1 MDRFNNLYRDFL
13 SYLLKNFPSYEKYIN
28 IEENPDKRYLY
39 NFVELNLPYMEDI
52 STRNADIFRFKYV
65 DVQLIKGLK
74 LKRIIDRI
82 DKKMVSSK
90 VLESIWRQLHSLY
103 IIAYNSCDLKKIVKK
118 NFSHHSDLT
127 RIIDSHNII
136 VENIML
142 SGHAIIEETSSDYS
156 DSESEDEDV
165 DEEEEQLKIDFEKML
180 RDGKTEVPSNDDK
193 DVDSEETQEQVQGQ
207 VGMEK
212 MFEGSLIG
220 NLAKEL
226 SEEID
231 PKDLG
236 DIKNPSDIFSTLFN
250 QEQSSESGLGNIV
263 NTVVK
268 KLDNKMK
275 NGELNQ
281 EQLFSEAQ
289 NMMSN
294 SNLFGPLQQMG
305 AMTGMNMMG
314 NQGKKNK
321 KNKKKNNRRRR

>member
-1 MDRFNNLYRDFL
+1 MDRFNNLYRNFL

-39 NFVELNLPYMEDI
+39 DFVELNLPYMEDI
-52 STRNADIFRFKYV
+52 
-65 DVQLIKGLK
+65 
-74 LKRIIDRI
+74 
-82 DKKMVSSK
+82 
-90 VLESIWRQLHSLY
+90 
-103 IIAYNSCDLKKIVKK
+103 
-118 NFSHHSDLT
+118 
-127 RIIDSHNII
+127 

-142 SGHAIIEETSSDYS
+142 SGNVIIEESSSDYS
-156 DSESEDEDV
+156 ESESEEEE
-165 DEEEEQLKIDFEKML
+165 DEEEEQLKKDFEKML
-180 RDGKTEVPSNDDK
+180 RGGKTENGPNNDDK
-193 DVDSEETQEQVQGQ
+193 DKDAQEHNQGQ
-207 VGMEK
+207 PSMEK

-236 DIKNPSDIFSTLFN
+236 DIKNPSDIFSALFN
-250 QEQSSESGLGNIV
+250 QEQSSGSGLGNIM

-268 KLDNKMK
+268 KLDSKMK
-275 NGELNQ
+275 SGELNQ

-289 NMMSN
+289 NMIGN

-305 AMTGMNMMG
+305 AMAGMNMMG

-321 KNKKKNNRRRR
+321 KNKKKNNRKRR